1 MDLDETMTTS
11 TASTPSALQDPVDEA
26 FEDDNLFPGSAT
38 MNDRPRT
45 PANDHLN
52 AAAPGELSPPRSQ
65 TQGEDVLINEPPR
78 QQIPNGS
85 HPSAN
90 TRATRSAARPHTAAD
105 ARYDG
110 TQSGD
115 PSSMGTGA
123 NQRDE
128 TPGWGWKDKKAQEE
142 MQRAWEN
149 VVDRDFSLK
158 EYGDVMMLGKAQIAQ
173 Q

>member
-11 TASTPSALQDPVDEA
+11 TASTPSAPQDPVDEA
-26 FEDDNLFPGSAT
+26 FEDDNLFPGSAL
-38 MNDRPRT
+38 NDRPRT

-65 TQGEDVLINEPPR
+65 THGEDMQINESLR
-78 QQIPNGS
+78 QSIPNGS

-90 TRATRSAARPHTAAD
+90 SRATRSAARQPGGMD

-110 TQSGD
+110 AQSAD
-115 PSSMGTGA
+115 PSSLRTGV
-123 NQRDE
+123 NERDE

-142 MQRAWEN
+142 MQRAWES
-149 VVDRDFSLK
+149 VIDRDFSLK
-158 EYGDVMMLGKAQIAQ
+158 EYGDVMMLGKAQVGQ

>member
-11 TASTPSALQDPVDEA
+11 TASTPSALQDPIDEA
-26 FEDDNLFPGSAT
+26 FEDDNLFPGSANV
-38 MNDRPRT
+38 NDRPRT

-65 TQGEDVLINEPPR
+65 THGEDMQVNESLR
-78 QQIPNGS
+78 HSLPNGS

-90 TRATRSAARPHTAAD
+90 TRATRSAARQPTGVD

-110 TQSGD
+110 AQSAESGGL
-115 PSSMGTGA
+115 GTG
-123 NQRDE
+123 NNERDE

-149 VVDRDFSLK
+149 VIDRDFSLK
-158 EYGDVMMLGKAQIAQ
+158 EYGDVMMLGKAQIGQ